1 MPPVPPVLTSRLR
14 STGGRLVRRLGLLPG
29 GEPDGIG
36 EDAALGDVALAQ
48 RVAVFFPEPPRNAY
62 QVEQW
67 LEPLLDLDRKHGV
80 VLLTQDSRT
89 TARLRTLTRLP
100 VHCVART
107 ATLEGLVE
115 RGALGLAL
123 YASHHPRNF
132 QFLRFASL
140 AHVYVGH
147 GESDK
152 AVSASNQLKAYDFT
166 FVAGQA
172 GVDRVRDELMWF
184 DPDRLVVVGRPQLPA
199 VAPRRPRAAGEPP
212 TVLYAPTWEG
222 AQPAMAYSS
231 VATHGAALVRS
242 LLAEG
247 FRVVYRP
254 HPRTGA
260 NRPDVAVA
268 DAALRR
274 AFDEPAA
281 RATGSTVDGGAALAD
296 AFAGADALVTDISSM
311 ATEWLPT
318 GRPLVVTVPRE
329 AGALVRPSA
338 LLEAVP
344 RVTAGEA
351 GAAGALLRRC
361 LETDEERDVRAR
373 LRTHYLGDPAD
384 GPAAARFVAACAEVL
399 AARDARRPARTTE
412 GPR

>member
-1 MPPVPPVLTSRLR
+1 MPSPFPALSARVR

-29 GEPDGIG
+29 GEPDGLG
-36 EDAALGDVALAQ
+36 EDDVLADLVLEQQVAA
-48 RVAVFFPEPPRNAY
+48 FFPEPPRNAY
-62 QVEQW
+62 QLEQW
-67 LEPLLDLDRKHGV
+67 LEPLAALDERHGV
-80 VLLTQDSRT
+80 VLVAQDSRT

-115 RGALGLAL
+115 RSALGLAL
-123 YASHHPRNF
+123 YVSHHPRNF
-132 QFLRFASL
+132 QMLRFASV
-140 AHVYVGH
+140 AHVYLGH

-152 AVSASNQLKAYDFT
+152 AVSASNQLKAYDFS
-166 FVAGQA
+166 FVAGRA
-172 GVDRVRDELMWF
+172 GIDRVREELMWF
-184 DPDRLVVVGRPQLPA
+184 DLDRLVVVGRPQLSA
-199 VAPRRPRAAGEPP
+199 VSPRRLAEDRPP

-247 FRVVYRP
+247 LRVVYRP

-260 NRPDVAVA
+260 NRREVAAA

-274 AFDEPAA
+274 VFAEPAA
-281 RATGSTVDGGAALAD
+281 RATGSTVDTGSPLAEAFAD
-296 AFAGADALVTDISSM
+296 ADLLVTDVSSL

-318 GRPLVVTVPRE
+318 GRPLVITVPRDP
-329 AGALVRPSA
+329 GAVVRPSA

-344 RVTAGEA
+344 RLTAAAA
-351 GAAGALLRRC
+351 GTAGALARRC
-361 LETDEERDVRAR
+361 LDDDARGAVRAR
-373 LRTHYLGDPAD
+373 LTAHYLGDPTD
-384 GPAAARFVAACAEVL
+384 GPATERFVAACTDVL
-399 AARDARRPARTTE
+399 AARDARQSTRTT
-412 GPR
+412 GVAR